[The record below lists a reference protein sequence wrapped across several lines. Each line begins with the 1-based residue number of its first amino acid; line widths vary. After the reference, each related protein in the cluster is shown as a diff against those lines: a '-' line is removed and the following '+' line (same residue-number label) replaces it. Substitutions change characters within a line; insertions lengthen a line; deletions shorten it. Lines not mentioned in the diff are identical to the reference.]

1 MDINLMITSFP
12 KLLDATVVTVKLLSL
27 SLFFGLFIGLLFA
40 ILRLSKNKIINKFA
54 YGYSYVFRGTPL
66 LVQIFI
72 IYFGLGNIEY
82 FRSTFLWVV
91 FKEPYWCAIIAFAL
105 NTGAYTSEIL
115 RSAFQT
121 IKPGFIE
128 AGKSL
133 GISNKIIFYKIQIPI
148 AIRQSLPAYGNE
160 IILMMKG
167 TSLASTV
174 TLMDF
179 DLMINSLPKLLG
191 ATVVTLKL
199 LSASLFFG
207 LFIGLL
213 FAVLRL
219 NKNKIINKFAYTYSY
234 VFRGTPLLVQI
245 FIIYFG
251 LGQIEYFRSTF
262 LWVVF
267 KEPYWCA
274 IIAFALNTGAYT
286 SEILRSAFQTIKPG
300 LIEAGKSL
308 GISNKIIFYK
318 IQIPIAIRQSLP
330 AYGNE
335 IILMMKGTSLASTVT
350 LMDLTGV
357 AKYIISTTFKP
368 IEVFIVAG
376 GIYLF
381 MTFIIHNVIK
391 FLEKKYSF
399 N

>member
-1 MDINLMITSFP
+1 MDLELMINSFP
-12 KLLDATVVTVKLLSL
+12 KLLSAAVITLKLLSV
-27 SLFFGLFIGLLFA
+27 SLIIGLLIGLFFA
-40 ILRLSKNKIINKFA
+40 ILRLNKNIFINKFA
-54 YGYSYVFRGTPL
+54 YGYSY
-66 LVQIFI
+66 I
-72 IYFGLGNIEY
+72 
-82 FRSTFLWVV
+82 
-91 FKEPYWCAIIAFAL
+91 
-105 NTGAYTSEIL
+105 
-115 RSAFQT
+115 
-121 IKPGFIE
+121 
-128 AGKSL
+128 
-133 GISNKIIFYKIQIPI
+133 
-148 AIRQSLPAYGNE
+148 
-160 IILMMKG
+160 
-167 TSLASTV
+167 
-174 TLMDF
+174 
-179 DLMINSLPKLLG
+179 
-191 ATVVTLKL
+191 
-199 LSASLFFG
+199 
-207 LFIGLL
+207 
-213 FAVLRL
+213 
-219 NKNKIINKFAYTYSY
+219 
-234 VFRGTPLLVQI
+234 FRGTPLLVQI

-251 LGQIEYFRSTF
+251 LGQIEYLRSTV
-262 LWVVF
+262 LWVIL

-368 IEVFIVAG
+368 VEVFIVAG

-391 FLEKKYSF
+391 YLEKKYSF

>member
-1 MDINLMITSFP
+1 MDLELMTNSFP
-12 KLLDATVVTVKLLSL
+12 KLLNAAVITLKLLSV
-27 SLFFGLFIGLLFA
+27 SLIIGLFSGLFFA
-40 ILRLSKNKIINKFA
+40 ILRLNKNILINRFA

-72 IYFGLGNIEY
+72 IYFGLGQIEY
-82 FRSTFLWVV
+82 LRSTVLWSIL
-91 FKEPYWCAIIAFAL
+91 KEPYWCAIIAFAL

-121 IKPGFIE
+121 IKPGIIE

-133 GISNKIIFYKIQIPI
+133 GISNKVIFYKIQIPI

-174 TLMDF
+174 T
-179 DLMINSLPKLLG
+179 I
-191 ATVVTLKL
+191 
-199 LSASLFFG
+199 
-207 LFIGLL
+207 
-213 FAVLRL
+213 
-219 NKNKIINKFAYTYSY
+219 
-234 VFRGTPLLVQI
+234 
-245 FIIYFG
+245 
-251 LGQIEYFRSTF
+251 
-262 LWVVF
+262 
-267 KEPYWCA
+267 
-274 IIAFALNTGAYT
+274 
-286 SEILRSAFQTIKPG
+286 
-300 LIEAGKSL
+300 
-308 GISNKIIFYK
+308 
-318 IQIPIAIRQSLP
+318 
-330 AYGNE
+330 
-335 IILMMKGTSLASTVT
+335 
-350 LMDLTGV
+350 MDLTGV

>member
-1 MDINLMITSFP
+1 MDLELMINSLP
-12 KLLDATVVTVKLLSL
+12 KLLNSAVITLKLLSV
-27 SLFFGLFIGLLFA
+27 SLIIGLFIGLFFA
-40 ILRLSKNKIINKFA
+40 ILRLNKNILINRFA

-72 IYFGLGNIEY
+72 IYFGLGQIEY
-82 FRSTFLWVV
+82 LRSTVLWVIL
-91 FKEPYWCAIIAFAL
+91 KEPYWCAIIAFAL

-121 IKPGFIE
+121 IKPGIIE

-133 GISNKIIFYKIQIPI
+133 GISNRVIFYKIQIPI

-174 TLMDF
+174 T
-179 DLMINSLPKLLG
+179 I
-191 ATVVTLKL
+191 
-199 LSASLFFG
+199 
-207 LFIGLL
+207 
-213 FAVLRL
+213 
-219 NKNKIINKFAYTYSY
+219 
-234 VFRGTPLLVQI
+234 
-245 FIIYFG
+245 
-251 LGQIEYFRSTF
+251 
-262 LWVVF
+262 
-267 KEPYWCA
+267 
-274 IIAFALNTGAYT
+274 
-286 SEILRSAFQTIKPG
+286 
-300 LIEAGKSL
+300 
-308 GISNKIIFYK
+308 
-318 IQIPIAIRQSLP
+318 
-330 AYGNE
+330 
-335 IILMMKGTSLASTVT
+335 
-350 LMDLTGV
+350 MDLTGV

-381 MTFIIHNVIK
+381 MTFIIHNLIK